1 MTEASG
7 EPRAV
12 VVHGGP
18 SRGRHGGRVLLLLLL
33 FPPVPVETGW
43 MVLLQFTLQVAN
55 VVDDVLDDFQLGD
68 FAILGNV
75 RHQQF

>member
-1 MTEASG
+1 MEVSRPRGCLCTAEEAGGCERLAPLAMTEASG

-33 FPPVPVETGW
+33 FPPVPVETG
-43 MVLLQFTLQVAN
+43 
-55 VVDDVLDDFQLGD
+55 
-68 FAILGNV
+68 
-75 RHQQF
+75 